1 MITHYQTDRALV
13 MEKGVALEAGISE
26 LLGMLLD
33 IDVANSL
40 SLGNK
45 NSSLSL
51 NSKVNLLCDLKF
63 VPKDMIWQFQIFT
76 EIRNKFAH
84 LQYVDS
90 FEKCFEILKDKKNKF
105 LAEFGENISESETE
119 GIKLSVC
126 FSVLCISLGI
136 WLQLILKKT
145 QFNKKQDLKKTAV
158 IESLRE
164 FFKAPEK
171 EQGILDEQLKFVD
184 NLIKNIEIDKGFA
197 ESVEEARNMNKKKG
211 QQ

>member
-1 MITHYQTDRALV
+1 

-33 IDVANSL
+33 IEVANSL
-40 SLGNK
+40 SLGTK

-63 VPKDMIWQFQIFT
+63 VPKNLIWQFQMFT

-90 FEKCFEILKDKKNKF
+90 FEKCFEVIKDKKNKF
-105 LAEFGENISESETE
+105 LKEFGQNISESETE
-119 GIKLSVC
+119 EIKLSVC

-145 QFNKKQDLKKTAV
+145 HFNKSQDLKKTAV
-158 IESLRE
+158 VESLRE
-164 FFKAPEK
+164 FFKVPEN
-171 EQGILDEQLKFVD
+171 EQRILEEQLKFVD
-184 NLIKNIEIDKGFA
+184 NLIQDIEIDQDFA
-197 ESVEEARNMNKKKG
+197 ESIEEARNMNKKEK
-211 QQ
+211 QLQLTMVINNC

>member
-1 MITHYQTDRALV
+1 MTHFQTDRALV
-13 MEKGVALEAGISE
+13 MEKGVALEAGISD
-26 LLGMLLD
+26 LLGMLLN
-33 IDVANSL
+33 IDVPNSL

-63 VPKDMIWQFQIFT
+63 VTKGIIWQFQMFT

-90 FEKCFEILKDKKNKF
+90 FEKCFEILNDKKKKF
-105 LAEFGENISESETE
+105 LDEFGQNIPDTENEE
-119 GIKLSVC
+119 IKLSIC
-126 FSVLCISLGI
+126 FSLLCVSLGI

-145 QFNKKQDLKKTAV
+145 HFNKSQDLKKTVV

-164 FFKAPEK
+164 FFKAPENEK
-171 EQGILDEQLKFVD
+171 EILEDQLKFVD
-184 NLIKNIEIDKGFA
+184 KLIQDIEIDKDFA
-197 ESVEEARNMNKKKG
+197 ESIEEARSMNKKNNN
-211 QQ
+211 

>member
-1 MITHYQTDRALV
+1 MIQHQTNRALV
-13 MEKGVALEAGISE
+13 MEKGVALEAGISD

-33 IDVANSL
+33 IDVPNSL
-40 SLGNK
+40 SLGSK

-63 VPKDMIWQFQIFT
+63 VPKSIIWQFQMFT

-105 LAEFGENISESETE
+105 LNEFGKNIPESETE
-119 GIKLSVC
+119 EIKLSVC
-126 FSVLCISLGI
+126 FSILCISLGI

-145 QFNKKQDLKKTAV
+145 HFNKSQDLKKTAV

-164 FFKAPEK
+164 FFKAPENG
-171 EQGILDEQLKFVD
+171 QGILEDQLKFVD
-184 NLIKNIEIDKGFA
+184 NLIQDIEIDKDFA
-197 ESVEEARNMNKKKG
+197 ESIEEARNMNN
-211 QQ
+211 